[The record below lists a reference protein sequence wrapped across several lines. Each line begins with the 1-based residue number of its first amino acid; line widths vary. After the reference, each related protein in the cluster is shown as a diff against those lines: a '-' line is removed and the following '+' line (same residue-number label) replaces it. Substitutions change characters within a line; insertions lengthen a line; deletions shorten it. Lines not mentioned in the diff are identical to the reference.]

1 MNIRQDIKRLVLSAV
16 LLTPGLAHAAVVL
29 PGFDIQDILD
39 DTGAS
44 VTSTSFSIDA
54 TAFLIVFDDTNLN
67 IDIADESVI
76 FTSNSGTYDSLADG
90 GLGYGSF
97 DGIFSVGSLLSGTF
111 SNLEVFGFGND
122 IDYDFA
128 SDLAFDN
135 GSLMGSFI
143 SGRIEGSISGDIV
156 IAKLG
161 EVAAVPVPAAA
172 WLFASGLIGLAGVAR
187 RKDHD

>member
-76 FTSNSGTYDSLADG
+76 FTSNSGTYDSLADS

-161 EVAAVPVPAAA
+161 EVAAVPVAAA

>member
-76 FTSNSGTYDSLADG
+76 FTSNSGTYDSLADS